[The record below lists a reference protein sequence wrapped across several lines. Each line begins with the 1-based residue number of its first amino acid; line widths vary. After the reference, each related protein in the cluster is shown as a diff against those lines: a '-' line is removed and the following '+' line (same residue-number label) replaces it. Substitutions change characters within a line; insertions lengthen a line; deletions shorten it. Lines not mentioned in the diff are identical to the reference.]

1 MKPTKNSQRVQK
13 GLPTKHDRD
22 NKETRLKHSEDYS
35 NSTYRHVKRG
45 GLAGGAAGKGDADR
59 TGDREA
65 FRENYEEIFKK

>member
-35 NSTYRHVKRG
+35 NSTYRHVKSG
-45 GLAGGAAGKGDADR
+45 GLTGGGAGKGDADR
-59 TGDREA
+59 TGNRKA
-65 FRENYEEIFKK
+65 FRENYEEIFEK